1 MRLRKQPVRP
11 PLLPPLPRKSD
22 LQLPTYPMKKW
33 LYLILPVVMTGVFL
47 MFFFKHEKETVA
59 RETAR
64 GQEMAQKAAAD
75 KAVKDAAEAKAKE
88 SARIAQLDRDR
99 ENAEREAARKA
110 QQDAVDK
117 EIKDKTDASL
127 AEIARDTKRAKE
139 LELEIA
145 RLITDRERITR
156 EAFDLAKQVE
166 LAMVAK
172 RNAELEEQRLTE
184 MIARRATESSMTK
197 LPPPPA
203 PPAAKS

>member
-1 MRLRKQPVRP
+1 
-11 PLLPPLPRKSD
+11 
-22 LQLPTYPMKKW
+22 MKKW

-59 RETAR
+59 RETTR

-145 RLITDRERITR
+145 RLITDRERTTR

>member
-1 MRLRKQPVRP
+1 
-11 PLLPPLPRKSD
+11 
-22 LQLPTYPMKKW
+22 MKKW
-33 LYLILPVVMTGVFL
+33 LYFLFPVILTGIFL

-59 RETAR
+59 REQAR
-64 GQEMAQKAAAD
+64 GQEMAQKAAAE

-88 SARIAQLDRDR
+88 SARLAQQERDR

-117 EIKDKTDASL
+117 EIKDKTNASL
-127 AEIARDTKRAKE
+127 AEIESATKRAKD
-139 LELEIA
+139 LEAEIA
-145 RLITDRERITR
+145 RLISDRERVTR

-184 MIARRATESSMTK
+184 MIARKASESAMTK
-197 LPPPPA
+197 VAPPP

>member
-1 MRLRKQPVRP
+1 MRPP